1 MKLSKFKDLDIIT
14 TLEDL
19 DEELFLQEKALFDL
33 AMRKKLKQSI
43 KPHFF
48 VQAKRRISQLKL
60 KKSHLLEQIK
70 SVPKK
75 VENDLSKN

>member
-14 TLEDL
+14 TLGDL

-33 AMRKKLKQSI
+33 AMRKRLKQSI

-48 VQAKRRISQLKL
+48 LQAKRRITQLKFKKSQLL
-60 KKSHLLEQIK
+60 GQI
-70 SVPKK
+70 
-75 VENDLSKN
+75 NNTIKNSRKN